1 MWAPKGGVRSVM
13 PRDMAGGV
21 HPPRLSSGGG
31 FCIGGGFR
39 PMQKAFLMDR
49 RVVDKREYLKGR

>member
-1 MWAPKGGVRSVM
+1 
-13 PRDMAGGV
+13 MAGGV